1 MELDSMAVMA
11 IYIQLFRERF
21 SEKKR
26 KSERDYSERYFE

>member
-21 SEKKR
+21 SEKK
-26 KSERDYSERYFE
+26 SERDYSERYFE